1 LLPERENDVFGRN
14 PDAKFGALF
23 QDIGLLRRWDPAGI
37 FPTLNSRGGLFEM
50 IGHLPDAA
58 EPIEQGLLG
67 HGELCAIHSHK
78 TQRLFRTDLCATFS
92 HSEPMPGVTDELR
105 TLREEAGLTVRGLA
119 ERLGMPA
126 SSYAAYES
134 PAKFKKKLLPV
145 ELAHRLADELEER
158 GVDRHKVLTLAGVQS
173 KGSELAPE
181 ELARVLGLQLIP
193 EVDIAYS
200 LGGGTLVDE
209 FAETRMVPFRADWLA
224 RLTRGRDANVFLTAG
239 RGDSMMPTIL
249 DGDDVLVNRSE
260 NVINDQDRIWAV
272 GYGELGMIKR
282 VRRLPSGIF
291 QLNSD
296 NPSVSSIDATED
308 ELFIVGRVIWIGRR
322 I

>member
-1 LLPERENDVFGRN
+1 
-14 PDAKFGALF
+14 
-23 QDIGLLRRWDPAGI
+23 
-37 FPTLNSRGGLFEM
+37 
-50 IGHLPDAA
+50 
-58 EPIEQGLLG
+58 
-67 HGELCAIHSHK
+67 
-78 TQRLFRTDLCATFS
+78 
-92 HSEPMPGVTDELR
+92 
-105 TLREEAGLTVRGLA
+105 
-119 ERLGMPA
+119 MPA